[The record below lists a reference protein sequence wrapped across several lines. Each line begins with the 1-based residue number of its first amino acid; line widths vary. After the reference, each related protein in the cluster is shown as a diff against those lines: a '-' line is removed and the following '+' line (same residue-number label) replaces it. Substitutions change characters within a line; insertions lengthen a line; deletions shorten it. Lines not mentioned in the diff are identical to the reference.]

1 MQQTREDVLNKLE
14 AQALV
19 DRAKLALEHVL
30 PRGTGYV
37 VLLSGPGFGT
47 FGSSWDKYQALVAL
61 RELVK
66 ALEADC
72 VRGGG

>member
-1 MQQTREDVLNKLE
+1 MQNPEDVLNKIQ

-19 DRAKLALEHVL
+19 DHAKLALEHTL
-30 PRGTGYV
+30 PRGVGYV
-37 VLLSGPGFGT
+37 VLLQGPGFGT
-47 FGSSWDKYQALVAL
+47 FGSSFDKYSALVAL

-72 VRGGG
+72 LRGGG